1 MFAYDSFK
9 IELGGSAEYHSVKYL
24 PLTID
29 GVDEMECPLL
39 EAVQRLA
46 TGTQFQTCA
55 LWKLIAFANANTSR
69 NPHRGSRVC
78 LLRWTEQQGDPS
90 RRIRTDSLGLCSLT
104 LVPAEHYNWTASIH
118 IMPQTLNGGRSWLVL
133 GLVRYRSF

>member
-1 MFAYDSFK
+1 
-9 IELGGSAEYHSVKYL
+9 
-24 PLTID
+24 
-29 GVDEMECPLL
+29 MECPLL

-46 TGTQFQTCA
+46 TGTQFQTCT

-69 NPHRGSRVC
+69 SPHRGLQCVFSDGLNNR
-78 LLRWTEQQGDPS
+78 EIHPG
-90 RRIRTDSLGLCSLT
+90 DSLGLCSIT